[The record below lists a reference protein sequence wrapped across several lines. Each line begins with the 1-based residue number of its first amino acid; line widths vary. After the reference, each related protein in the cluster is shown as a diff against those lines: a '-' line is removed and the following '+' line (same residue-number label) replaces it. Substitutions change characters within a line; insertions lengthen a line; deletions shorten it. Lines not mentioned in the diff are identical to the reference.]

1 MDVEGVGEADEQI
14 EERPIVDRFSD
25 LSIAPTGVA
34 QSLDLLVGDAI
45 RVSSQSFDEFQQQPV
60 PGRET
65 GAVEVPVTQ
74 RRRGLRILL
83 ALQLQEPRVAAESIV
98 TAVERRHIG
107 GDHLVL
113 GPAERAIR
121 EVQPAGLIDRA

>member
-25 LSIAPTGVA
+25 LSIAPTGAA

-45 RVSSQSFDEFQQQPV
+45 RVSSQRLDEFQEQPV
-60 PGRET
+60 PGREA
-65 GAVEVPVTQ
+65 GAIEIAVAQ
-74 RRRGLRILL
+74 RGRGLRILL

-98 TAVERRHIG
+98 ATVER
-107 GDHLVL
+107 
-113 GPAERAIR
+113 
-121 EVQPAGLIDRA
+121 